1 MNFFIRSLVYLDE
14 ALREEKSMFK
24 NYFLTAL
31 RNILKHKG
39 YSFIN
44 IAGLA
49 IGMACCILIIIFIM
63 TEMGYDKFH
72 TKADRIYR
80 MAIDATLGERII
92 NMPVSNN
99 PSGPT
104 LVRDYPEVENAVRLN
119 SWRARTSLTYQGLQF
134 YEDGIFWADQS
145 FFSVF
150 SFPLIRGDAETALQ
164 VANSMVLTESTA
176 EKYFGAEDPMGKVLK
191 VNNQADYTV
200 TGVCRDAPQNSHFH
214 FDMLA
219 SFETLLAQNPRMAD
233 IWLNFNNYTYLL
245 LTEEADPVT
254 LEAKFPAL
262 VEQYMG
268 KDLKALGGTIGFYLQ
283 PLRDIHLHSH
293 LEGELEGNG
302 NILYVYI
309 FAAIALFILIIACIN
324 FMNLATARS
333 ATRAREVSMRKV
345 AGAHKGALIGQ
356 FLGETVLFSLI
367 SLGIALVLVWQAL
380 PYFSAISGIE
390 MKIRPELLPWL
401 IPTFFGLILFVGLVA
416 GSYPALYLSSF
427 EPATVL
433 KGSFKAGKAGSRFRG
448 ILVVGQ
454 FIVSIALII
463 GTSLVLNQLRYMK
476 TKDLGFD
483 KSNVLV
489 TQVRGR
495 KMLEALDS
503 IKAQL
508 EQIPGV
514 LAVASSSIVPGSQPN
529 VSVFRPEG
537 FADDE
542 TQIMEQFRVDEDFFP
557 ALGIEIVKGRNF
569 SKEFTTDPDQS
580 VLINETAARR
590 FGWEDPVGKTIRIPD
605 DINDENEMIF
615 IPRTVVGVIADFH
628 LASLHTVIAPQIV
641 YNNPGGSLS
650 LRLSPENTSATL
662 SRLKDLWG
670 TIDPGRPLDYF
681 FLDDSF
687 DAQYEAE
694 ERLSGIFS
702 SFTVFAILIA
712 CLGLF
717 GMASY
722 MAEQRTKEIGIRK
735 VLGASVPGVVG
746 LLARDFVKLVLIANL
761 VAWPIAY
768 LVMNRWM
775 QNFAYRAGIAP
786 WIFILTGLA
795 AMAIALLTVSYQSI
809 RAALSDPVRA
819 IKYE

>member
-1 MNFFIRSLVYLDE
+1 
-14 ALREEKSMFK
+14 MFK

-31 RNILKHKG
+31 RNIRKHKG

-63 TEMGYDKFH
+63 TELGYDKFH
-72 TKADRIYR
+72 TKADRIHR
-80 MAIDATLGERII
+80 LAIDATLGERII
-92 NMPVSNN
+92 NMPVANN
-99 PSGPT
+99 PAGPT
-104 LVRDYPEVENAVRLN
+104 LVRDYPEVENAVRIQP
-119 SWRARTSLTYQGLQF
+119 WRARTSLTYQDLQF

-150 SFPLIRGDAETALQ
+150 SFPLIKGDPETALQ
-164 VANSMVLTESTA
+164 TANSMVLTESAA
-176 EKYFGAEDPMGKVLK
+176 EKYFGTDDPMGKVLK
-191 VNNQADYTV
+191 ANNQTDYTV
-200 TGVCRDAPQNSHFH
+200 TGVCRVVPQNSHFH

-219 SFETLLAQNPRMAD
+219 SFETQFAQNRRMED
-233 IWLNFNNYTYLL
+233 IWLNFNNYVYLL
-245 LTEEADPVT
+245 LSPEADPGA

-268 KDLKALGGTIGFYLQ
+268 KDLKALGGTINFYLQ

-293 LEGELEGNG
+293 LEGEIEGNG

-367 SLGIALVLVWQAL
+367 ALAIALVLVWQAL

-401 IPTFFGLILFVGLVA
+401 IPTFFGLILFVGLAA

-427 EPATVL
+427 EPAAVL

-476 TKDLGFD
+476 KKELGFD
-483 KSNVLV
+483 KSHVVV
-489 TQVRGR
+489 TQVRDR
-495 KMLEALDS
+495 KMLQALDS

-508 EQIPGV
+508 QQVPGV
-514 LAVASSSIVPGSQPN
+514 LAVTSSSIVPGGQP
-529 VSVFRPEG
+529 SISIFRPEG

-542 TQIMEQFRVDEDFFP
+542 SQIMEQYQVDEDFFP
-557 ALGIEIVKGRNF
+557 TMGIEVVQGRNF
-569 SKEFTTDPDQS
+569 SKEFSTDPEQS
-580 VLINETAARR
+580 VIINQAAAQK
-590 FGWEDPVGKTIRIPD
+590 FGWEDPVGRTIRISG
-605 DINDENEMIF
+605 DINDENEILF
-615 IPRTVVGVIADFH
+615 EARTVVGVIADFH
-628 LASLHTVIAPQIV
+628 LASLHKMIAPQIV
-641 YNNPGGSLS
+641 YNSSGSALS

-662 SRLKDLWG
+662 TRLKELWG

-681 FLDDSF
+681 FLDESF
-687 DAQYEAE
+687 DAQYRAE

-702 SFTVFAILIA
+702 SFTVFAIFIA

-735 VLGASVPGVVG
+735 VLGASIPGVVA

-761 VAWPIAY
+761 VAWPLAY
-768 LVMNRWM
+768 FIMNRWM
-775 QNFAYRAGIAP
+775 QNFAYRAGITI
-786 WIFILTGLA
+786 WIFFLTGLA
-795 AMAIALLTVSYQSI
+795 AMTIALLTVSFQSI

>member
-1 MNFFIRSLVYLDE
+1 
-14 ALREEKSMFK
+14 MFK

-31 RNILKHKG
+31 RNIRKHKG

-63 TEMGYDKFH
+63 TEMSYDKFH

-80 MAIDATLGERII
+80 LAIDATLGERII

-99 PSGPT
+99 PAGPT

-134 YEDGIFWADQS
+134 YEDRIFYADQS

-150 SFPLIRGDAETALQ
+150 SFPLIRGDAETALLT
-164 VANSMVLTESTA
+164 ANSMVITESA
-176 EKYFGAEDPMGKVLK
+176 AGKYFGTEDPMGKVLK
-191 VNNQADYTV
+191 VNNQVDYTV

-219 SFETLLAQNPRMAD
+219 SFETLLAQNRRMAD
-233 IWLNFNNYTYLL
+233 IWLNFNNYVYLL
-245 LTEEADPVT
+245 LREDTDPAS

-268 KDLKALGGTIGFYLQ
+268 KDLKAIGGTIGFYLQ
-283 PLRDIHLHSH
+283 PLRDIYLHSH

-345 AGAHKGALIGQ
+345 AGAHKGALIAQ

-367 SLGIALVLVWQAL
+367 ALGIALVLVWQAL

-401 IPTFFGLILFVGLVA
+401 IPTFFGLILFVGLAA

-433 KGSFKAGKAGSRFRG
+433 KGSFKPGKAGSRFRG

-476 TKDLGFD
+476 KKELGFD
-483 KSNVLV
+483 KSHVLV

-495 KMLEALDS
+495 EMLQALDS

-508 EQIPGV
+508 KQVPGV
-514 LAVASSSIVPGSQPN
+514 MAVTSSSIVPGGQPN
-529 VSVFRPEG
+529 ISVFRPEG

-557 ALGIEIVKGRNF
+557 TLGIEVVQGRNF
-569 SKEFTTDPDQS
+569 SKEFSTDPEQS
-580 VLINETAARR
+580 VIINQTAAQK
-590 FGWEDPVGKTIRIPD
+590 FGWEDPIGKTIRVPD
-605 DINDENEMIF
+605 DINSENEMVF
-615 IPRTVVGVIADFH
+615 ASRTVVGVIADFH
-628 LASLHTVIAPQIV
+628 LASLHTVIAPLIV
-641 YNNPGGSLS
+641 ENSPGGSLS
-650 LRLSPENTSATL
+650 LKLSPENTSATL
-662 SRLKDLWG
+662 GRLKDLWG

-681 FLDDSF
+681 FLDESF
-687 DAQYEAE
+687 DAQYQAE

-702 SFTVFAILIA
+702 SFTVFAIFIA

-722 MAEQRTKEIGIRK
+722 MAERRTKEIGIRK
-735 VLGASVPGVVG
+735 VLGASIPGVVA

-761 VAWPIAY
+761 VAWPLAY
-768 LVMNRWM
+768 FAMNKWM
-775 QNFAYRAGIAP
+775 QNFAYRVGIAP
-786 WIFILTGLA
+786 WIFLLTGLA
-795 AMAIALLTVSYQSI
+795 AMAIALLTVSFQSI

>member
-1 MNFFIRSLVYLDE
+1 V
-14 ALREEKSMFK
+14 FK
-24 NYFLTAL
+24 NYFLTAM
-31 RNILKHKG
+31 RNIWKHKG

-63 TEMGYDKFH
+63 TELGYDKFH
-72 TKADRIYR
+72 TKADRIHR
-80 MAIDATLGERII
+80 LAVDATLGERII
-92 NMPVSNN
+92 NMPVGNN
-99 PSGPT
+99 PAGPT
-104 LVRDYPEVENAVRLN
+104 LVRDYPEVENAVRIQ
-119 SWRARTSLTYQGLQF
+119 SWRARTSLTYQDLQF
-134 YEDGIFWADQS
+134 YEDGIFFADQS

-150 SFPLIRGDAETALQ
+150 SFPLIKGDPETALQ
-164 VANSMVLTESTA
+164 MANTMVLTESAA
-176 EKYFGAEDPMGKVLK
+176 EKYFGTDDPMGKVLK
-191 VNNQADYTV
+191 ANNQTDYTV
-200 TGVCRDAPQNSHFH
+200 TGVCLDVPQNSHFH

-219 SFETLLAQNPRMAD
+219 SFETQFAQNRRMED
-233 IWLNFNNYTYLL
+233 IWLNFNNHVYLL
-245 LTEEADPVT
+245 LSPEADPGA

-268 KDLKALGGTIGFYLQ
+268 KDLKALGGTINFYLQ

-367 SLGIALVLVWQAL
+367 ALAIALVLVWQAL

-401 IPTFFGLILFVGLVA
+401 IPTFFGLILFVGLAA

-476 TKDLGFD
+476 KKELGFD
-483 KSNVLV
+483 KSHVLV
-489 TQVRGR
+489 TQVRDR
-495 KMLEALDS
+495 KMLQALDS

-508 EQIPGV
+508 KQVPGV
-514 LAVASSSIVPGSQPN
+514 LSVTSSSIVPGGQPS
-529 VSVFRPEG
+529 VSIFRPEG

-542 TQIMEQFRVDEDFFP
+542 SQIMEQYRVDEDFFP
-557 ALGIEIVKGRNF
+557 TLGIEIVQGRNF
-569 SKEFTTDPDQS
+569 SKEFSTDPEDS
-580 VLINETAARR
+580 VIINQAAAQK
-590 FGWEDPVGKTIRIPD
+590 FGWEDPIGKTIRIPD

-615 IPRTVVGVIADFH
+615 EARTVVGVIADFH
-628 LASLHTVIAPQIV
+628 LASLHKMIAPQII
-641 YNNPGGSLS
+641 YNSSGGALS

-662 SRLKDLWG
+662 TRLKELWG

-681 FLDDSF
+681 FLDESF
-687 DAQYEAE
+687 DAQYRAE

-702 SFTVFAILIA
+702 SFTVFAIFIA

-735 VLGASVPGVVG
+735 VLGASVPGVVA

-761 VAWPIAY
+761 VAWPLAY
-768 LVMNRWM
+768 FIMNRWM
-775 QNFAYRAGIAP
+775 QNFAYRAGITI
-786 WIFILTGLA
+786 WIFFLTGLA
-795 AMAIALLTVSYQSI
+795 AMTIALLTVSFQSI

>member
-1 MNFFIRSLVYLDE
+1 
-14 ALREEKSMFK
+14 MFK
-24 NYFLTAL
+24 NYFVTAL
-31 RNILKHKG
+31 RNIRKHKG

-63 TEMGYDKFH
+63 TELGYDKFH
-72 TKADRIYR
+72 AKADRIYR
-80 MAIDATLGERII
+80 LAVDANLGERII

-99 PSGPT
+99 PAGPT
-104 LVRDYPEVENAVRLN
+104 LVKDYPEVENAVRLN
-119 SWRARTSLTYQGLQF
+119 SWRARTSLTHQGLQF
-134 YEDGIFWADQS
+134 YEDGIFFADQS

-150 SFPLIRGDAETALQ
+150 SFPLIKGDPETALQ
-164 VANSMVLTESTA
+164 LTNTMVLTESAA
-176 EKYFGAEDPMGKVLK
+176 EKYFGTEDPLGKVLK
-191 VNNQADYTV
+191 VNNQTDYTV
-200 TGVCRDAPQNSHFH
+200 TGVCRDVPQNSHFH

-219 SFETLLAQNPRMAD
+219 SFETQFAQNRRMEN
-233 IWLNFNNYTYLL
+233 IWLNFNNHVYLL
-245 LTEEADPVT
+245 LSRDADPAA

-268 KDLKALGGTIGFYLQ
+268 KDLKALGGTMRFYLQ

-345 AGAHKGALIGQ
+345 AGAQKGALIGQ
-356 FLGETVLFSLI
+356 FLGETGLFSLI
-367 SLGIALVLVWQAL
+367 ALAIALVLVWQAL

-401 IPTFFGLILFVGLVA
+401 IPTFFGLILFVGLAA

-454 FIVSIALII
+454 FIVSITLII

-476 TKDLGFD
+476 EKELGFD
-483 KSNVLV
+483 KANILV
-489 TQVRGR
+489 TQIRDR
-495 KMLEALDS
+495 NMLQALDS

-508 EQIPGV
+508 KQVPGV
-514 LAVASSSIVPGSQPN
+514 LAVTSSSIVPGGQPN
-529 VSVFRPEG
+529 VSIFMPEG

-542 TQIMEQFRVDEDFFP
+542 SQIMEQYRVDEDFFP
-557 ALGIEIVKGRNF
+557 TLGIDIVQGRNF
-569 SKEFTTDPDQS
+569 SKEFSTDPEES
-580 VLINETAARR
+580 VIINQTAAEK
-590 FGWEDPVGKTIRIPD
+590 FGWENPIGKTIRIPD
-605 DINDENEMIF
+605 DINSENEMVF
-615 IPRTVVGVIADFH
+615 EARTVVGVIADFH
-628 LASLHTVIAPQIV
+628 LASLHKVIAPQIID
-641 YNNPGGSLS
+641 NSPGGTLS
-650 LRLSPENTSATL
+650 LRLSPENAPATL
-662 SRLKDLWG
+662 GRLKELWA

-681 FLDDSF
+681 FLDESF
-687 DAQYEAE
+687 DAQYRAE

-735 VLGASVPGVVG
+735 VLGASIPGVVA

-761 VAWPIAY
+761 VAWPLAY
-768 LVMNRWM
+768 YFMSRWM

-786 WIFILTGLA
+786 WIFFLTGLA
-795 AMAIALLTVSYQSI
+795 ALMIALLTVSYQSI

>member
-1 MNFFIRSLVYLDE
+1 
-14 ALREEKSMFK
+14 MFK
-24 NYFLTAL
+24 NYFVTAL
-31 RNILKHKG
+31 RNIRKHKG

-63 TEMGYDKFH
+63 TELGYDKFH
-72 TKADRIYR
+72 AKADRIYR
-80 MAIDATLGERII
+80 LALDATLGERII

-99 PSGPT
+99 PAGPT

-134 YEDGIFWADQS
+134 YEDGIFFADQS

-150 SFPLIRGDAETALQ
+150 SFPLIKGDPETALQ
-164 VANSMVLTESTA
+164 LTNTMVLTESAA
-176 EKYFGAEDPMGKVLK
+176 EKYFGTDDPMGKVLK
-191 VNNQADYTV
+191 ANNQTDYTV
-200 TGVCRDAPQNSHFH
+200 TGVCRDVPQNSHFH

-219 SFETLLAQNPRMAD
+219 SFETQFAQNRRMEN
-233 IWLNFNNYTYLL
+233 IWLNFNNHVYLL
-245 LTEEADPVT
+245 LSRDADPGA

-268 KDLKALGGTIGFYLQ
+268 KDLKALGGTINFYLQ

-367 SLGIALVLVWQAL
+367 ALAIALVLVWQAL

-401 IPTFFGLILFVGLVA
+401 IPTFFGLILFVGLAA

-454 FIVSIALII
+454 FIVSITLII

-476 TKDLGFD
+476 KKELGFD
-483 KSNVLV
+483 KANILV
-489 TQVRGR
+489 TQIRDR
-495 KMLEALDS
+495 NMLQALDS

-508 EQIPGV
+508 KQVPGV
-514 LAVASSSIVPGSQPN
+514 LAVTSSSIVPGGQPN
-529 VSVFRPEG
+529 VSIFMPEG

-542 TQIMEQFRVDEDFFP
+542 SQIMEQYRVDEDFFP
-557 ALGIEIVKGRNF
+557 TLGIEIVQGRNF
-569 SKEFTTDPDQS
+569 SKEFSTDPEES
-580 VLINETAARR
+580 VIINQTAAEK
-590 FGWEDPVGKTIRIPD
+590 FGWENPIGKTIRIPD

-615 IPRTVVGVIADFH
+615 EARTVVGVIADFH
-628 LASLHTVIAPQIV
+628 LASLHKVIAPQIID
-641 YNNPGGSLS
+641 NRPGGTLS
-650 LRLSPENTSATL
+650 LRLSPENTSSTL
-662 SRLKDLWG
+662 SRLKELWG
-670 TIDPGRPLDYF
+670 VIDPGRPLDYF
-681 FLDDSF
+681 FWTSP
-687 DAQYEAE
+687 
-694 ERLSGIFS
+694 S
-702 SFTVFAILIA
+702 T
-712 CLGLF
+712 
-717 GMASY
+717 
-722 MAEQRTKEIGIRK
+722 
-735 VLGASVPGVVG
+735 P
-746 LLARDFVKLVLIANL
+746 
-761 VAWPIAY
+761 
-768 LVMNRWM
+768 
-775 QNFAYRAGIAP
+775 
-786 WIFILTGLA
+786 
-795 AMAIALLTVSYQSI
+795 SI
-809 RAALSDPVRA
+809 VRRNG
-819 IKYE
+819 

>member
-1 MNFFIRSLVYLDE
+1 
-14 ALREEKSMFK
+14 
-24 NYFLTAL
+24 
-31 RNILKHKG
+31 
-39 YSFIN
+39 
-44 IAGLA
+44 
-49 IGMACCILIIIFIM
+49 
-63 TEMGYDKFH
+63 
-72 TKADRIYR
+72 
-80 MAIDATLGERII
+80 
-92 NMPVSNN
+92 MPVSNN
-99 PSGPT
+99 PAGPT

-134 YEDGIFWADQS
+134 YEDGIFFADQS

-150 SFPLIRGDAETALQ
+150 SFPLIKGDPETALQ
-164 VANSMVLTESTA
+164 LTNTMVLTESAA
-176 EKYFGAEDPMGKVLK
+176 EKYFGTDDPMGKVLK
-191 VNNQADYTV
+191 ANNQTDYTV
-200 TGVCRDAPQNSHFH
+200 TGVCRDVPQNSHFH

-219 SFETLLAQNPRMAD
+219 SFETQFAQNRRMEN
-233 IWLNFNNYTYLL
+233 IWLNFNNHVYLL
-245 LTEEADPVT
+245 LSRDADPGA

-268 KDLKALGGTIGFYLQ
+268 KDLKALGGTINFYLQ

-367 SLGIALVLVWQAL
+367 ALAIALVLVWQAL

-401 IPTFFGLILFVGLVA
+401 IPTFFGLILFVGLAA

-454 FIVSIALII
+454 FIVSITLII

-476 TKDLGFD
+476 KKELGFD
-483 KSNVLV
+483 KANILV
-489 TQVRGR
+489 TQIRDR
-495 KMLEALDS
+495 NMLQALDS

-508 EQIPGV
+508 KQVPGV
-514 LAVASSSIVPGSQPN
+514 LAVTSSSIVPGGQPN
-529 VSVFRPEG
+529 VSIFMPEG

-542 TQIMEQFRVDEDFFP
+542 SQIMEQYRVDEDFFP
-557 ALGIEIVKGRNF
+557 TLGIEIVQGRNF
-569 SKEFTTDPDQS
+569 SKEFSTDPEES
-580 VLINETAARR
+580 VIINQTAAEK
-590 FGWEDPVGKTIRIPD
+590 FGWENPIGKTIRIPD

-615 IPRTVVGVIADFH
+615 EARTVVGVIADFH
-628 LASLHTVIAPQIV
+628 LASLHKVIAPQIID
-641 YNNPGGSLS
+641 NRPGGTLS
-650 LRLSPENTSATL
+650 LRLSPENTSSTL
-662 SRLKDLWG
+662 SRLKELWG
-670 TIDPGRPLDYF
+670 VIDPGRPLDYF
-681 FLDDSF
+681 FLDESF
-687 DAQYEAE
+687 DAQYRAE

-735 VLGASVPGVVG
+735 VLGASIPGVVA

-761 VAWPIAY
+761 VAWPLAY
-768 LVMNRWM
+768 YFMSRWM

-786 WIFILTGLA
+786 WIFFLTGLA
-795 AMAIALLTVSYQSI
+795 AMTIALLTVSYQSI